1 MFDLVAVMR
10 AAHFGSWVVGRRRV
24 CIERAM
30 DLIGLVVEVV
40 AGGSLIVFVVC
51 CWVAC
56 PVVGRVDFRTMIVL
70 AVVEVVLR
78 SMIVEVYLAYSA
90 GSWAGSRVAR
100 WHTACCRILPY
111 SAHLIQRHHRLE
123 EVSSPGVRLVLGQVV
138 LRDYMPLVQVD
149 VTAAVAAVLAEE
161 RWPLLQTV
169 PTLVVLGTNAP
180 KPCFLLE
187 DGSVSQWLSFPAV
200 GLQDS

>member
-1 MFDLVAVMR
+1 M
-10 AAHFGSWVVGRRRV
+10 
-24 CIERAM
+24 CIGRAM
-30 DLIGLVVEVV
+30 DLIALVVEVV

-149 VTAAVAAVLAEE
+149 VTAAVAAVLYCCCCCYWAEIAIE
-161 RWPLLQTV
+161 GRRNWCL
-169 PTLVVLGTNAP
+169 
-180 KPCFLLE
+180 
-187 DGSVSQWLSFPAV
+187 
-200 GLQDS
+200 GLQRRCWWRRRRKKDR